1 MIKAGGG
8 SIFNTASMAGF
19 TVTPYD
25 LHMVR
30 PKRGSEFDPLYRQ
43 YGKDHIRCNG
53 VAPGL
58 ILIPATK
65 NNMPPA
71 ILDILAKLKLF
82 HIMGKRM
89 ISVIPFYSLH
99 LMSPSSLQVRRS
111 KWKADIIWPT
121 QASLILMIM

>member
-8 SIFNTASMAGF
+8 SIINTASMAGF

-58 ILIPATK
+58 ILIPAVK

-71 ILDILAKLKLF
+71 ILDILAKFNAFPYHGEADDIGYTVLF
-82 HIMGKRM
+82 LA
-89 ISVIPFYSLH
+89 SDE
-99 LMSPSSLQVRRS
+99 S
-111 KWKADIIWPT
+111 KFIT
-121 QASLILMIM
+121 G